1 MGIGCGNWTVND
13 RLRKPQLKGYRTV
26 VWANFGMR
34 QVYRYLKDMNLR
46 FKHSIAVMIFKED
59 KILATYRPE
68 DDDELPDIW
77 GLPAGTCRSTEG
89 PEDVIRRIG
98 RDKLGV
104 LLQPVR
110 LLASGDQDRSDYKL
124 EMELWEASMVGE
136 PTHPNWKWASLE
148 SLAPGASKGSLC
160 CTLALKHKSRVSF

>member
-1 MGIGCGNWTVND
+1 MGIGCGHPAVNED
-13 RLRKPQLKGYRTV
+13 MDLRI
-26 VWANFGMR
+26 
-34 QVYRYLKDMNLR
+34 
-46 FKHSIAVMIFKED
+46 KHSIAVMIFKED

-68 DDDELPDIW
+68 DDDELPGIW
-77 GLPAGTCRSTEG
+77 GLPARTCRGTEG

-110 LLASGDQDRSDYKL
+110 LLTSGEQDRPDYKL

-136 PTHPNWKWASLE
+136 PSHPKWKWARLA
-148 SLAPGASKGSLC
+148 SLAPGAAKGSLC
-160 CTLALKHKSRVSF
+160 CTLALKRCRRGL